1 MVEKRG
7 YLYMIKI
14 LLASPYGGIPGGI
27 SRWTGHIVDYYN
39 RHGKSDCDLKIFP
52 MQRSV
57 FVNINSSMLYRLR
70 WAVKDYSKLISL
82 FRKEI
87 TSNHYDILHLTSSA
101 SISLLKDFIMLR
113 MARRRGIKTIIHFRF
128 GRIPELIEKNNWEWK
143 LLKIVVKLADKVIV
157 IDKASYN
164 TLINTGFNNVILL
177 PNPVAPAVLNIVASN
192 SSIKREQG
200 VVLFVGHVV
209 KTKGIFELIEACKQI
224 PNIKL
229 RIVGH
234 IETETRLK
242 IEEVSNNA
250 KWIEIVGEEPYDE
263 VIKEMLRCDIFVLP
277 TYTEGFPNVILESM
291 ACGCAIVASS
301 VGAIPE
307 MLKDDDGNSCGMLVK
322 PQDANSLKNAILT
335 YKYNPKLKISHGGN
349 AKKCVE
355 ERYSLDIVWSRMIG
369 IWNRTMRKEENL
381 GIF

>member
-1 MVEKRG
+1 M
-7 YLYMIKI
+7 KI

-164 TLINTGFNNVILL
+164 TLIKTGFNNVVLL

-234 IETETRLK
+234 IEAETRLK
-242 IEEVSNNA
+242 IEDVSNNA
-250 KWIEIVGEEPYDE
+250 KWIEIIGEEPYDE

-307 MLKDDDGNSCGMLVK
+307 MLEDENDKKCGLQVA
-322 PQDANSLKNAILT
+322 PQDVIGLCSAVKSLLYDDAMKAEFRLNAT
-335 YKYNPKLKISHGGN
+335 NRVNEKYNMLSIWKQL
-349 AKKCVE
+349 C
-355 ERYSLDIVWSRMIG
+355 L
-369 IWNRTMRKEENL
+369 IWNNVL
-381 GIF
+381 

>member
-1 MVEKRG
+1 M
-7 YLYMIKI
+7 KI

-39 RHGKSDCDLKIFP
+39 QYGKSDCDLKIFP

-57 FVNINSSMLYRLR
+57 FVNINSSILYRLR
-70 WAVKDYSKLISL
+70 WAVKDYSRLISS

-87 TSNHYDILHLTSSA
+87 SSNHYDILHLTSSA
-101 SISLLKDFIMLR
+101 SISLLKDIIMLK
-113 MARRRGIKTIIHFRF
+113 MAHKSGIKTIIHFRF
-128 GRIPELIEKNNWEWK
+128 GRIPELIKKNNWEWK
-143 LLKIVVKLADKVIV
+143 LLKIVIKLADRVIV
-157 IDKASYN
+157 IDKVSYN
-164 TLINTGFNNVILL
+164 TLINAGFNKVVLL

-200 VVLFVGHVV
+200 VILFVGHVV

-229 RIVGH
+229 RVVGH
-234 IETETRLK
+234 VEAGMKLK
-242 IEEVSNNA
+242 IKEVSNNA
-250 KWIEIVGEEPYDE
+250 QWIEVVGEEPYDK

-301 VGAIPE
+301 VGAISE
-307 MLKDDDGNSCGMLVK
+307 MLGEEKG
-322 PQDANSLKNAILT
+322 
-335 YKYNPKLKISHGGN
+335 
-349 AKKCVE
+349 KKCGLLVTPKDVE
-355 ERYSLDIVWSRMIG
+355 QLRSAIIEIMGNDDLKQEYCRNARVKVNECYSMQS
-369 IWNRTMRKEENL
+369 IWNSMLGMWNNL
-381 GIF
+381 IKNPS

>member
-1 MVEKRG
+1 M
-7 YLYMIKI
+7 KI

-39 RHGKSDCDLKIFP
+39 QHGKSDCDLNIFP

-70 WAVKDYSKLISL
+70 WAVKDYSKLISS

-113 MARRRGIKTIIHFRF
+113 MAHKRGIRTIIHFRF

-143 LLKIVVKLADKVIV
+143 FLKVVVKLADRVIV
-157 IDKASYN
+157 IDKTSYN
-164 TLINTGFNNVILL
+164 ALVNVGFNNVILL
-177 PNPVAPAVLNIVASN
+177 PNPVASAVLDVVASN
-192 SSIKREQG
+192 SSIKREKG
-200 VVLFVGHVV
+200 VILFVGHVV

-229 RIVGH
+229 RIVGYV
-234 IETETRLK
+234 EAEMRLE
-242 IEEVSNNA
+242 IEEASNNA
-250 KWIEIVGEEPYDE
+250 KWVEVVGEEPYDE

-291 ACGCAIVASS
+291 ACGCAIIASS

-307 MLKDDDGNSCGMLVK
+307 MLEDENGKKCGILVS
-322 PQDANSLKNAILT
+322 PRNVMELCDAVKSLLNNDAIKTGFRLNAT
-335 YKYNPKLKISHGGN
+335 NQVNEKYNILSIWRQLCRIWINLLK
-349 AKKCVE
+349 
-355 ERYSLDIVWSRMIG
+355 
-369 IWNRTMRKEENL
+369 
-381 GIF
+381 

>member
-1 MVEKRG
+1 M
-7 YLYMIKI
+7 KI

-39 RHGKSDCDLKIFP
+39 QYGKSDCDLRIFP

-57 FVNINSSMLYRLR
+57 FVNINSPMLYRLR
-70 WAVKDYSKLISL
+70 WAVKDYSRLISS

-87 TSNHYDILHLTSSA
+87 SSNHYDILHLTSSA
-101 SISLLKDFIMLR
+101 SISLLKDIIMLK
-113 MARRRGIKTIIHFRF
+113 MAHKSGIKTIIHFRF
-128 GRIPELIEKNNWEWK
+128 GRIPELIKKNNWEWK
-143 LLKIVVKLADKVIV
+143 LLKIVVKLADRVIV

-164 TLINTGFNNVILL
+164 TLINAGFNNAVLL

-200 VVLFVGHVV
+200 VILFVGHIV

-229 RIVGH
+229 RVVGH
-234 IETETRLK
+234 VEAGMKLK
-242 IEEVSNNA
+242 IKEASNNA
-250 KWIEIVGEEPYDE
+250 KWIEVIGEEPYDE

-307 MLKDDDGNSCGMLVK
+307 MLGEEKGKKCGSLVSPRDVIGLCSAVKSLLYDDTVK
-322 PQDANSLKNAILT
+322 TEFRLNAT
-335 YKYNPKLKISHGGN
+335 NRVNEKYNMLS
-349 AKKCVE
+349 
-355 ERYSLDIVWSRMIG
+355 
-369 IWNRTMRKEENL
+369 IWRQLCLIWTNVL
-381 GIF
+381 

>member
-1 MVEKRG
+1 M
-7 YLYMIKI
+7 KI

-164 TLINTGFNNVILL
+164 TLIKTGFNNVVLL

-242 IEEVSNNA
+242 IEDVSNNA
-250 KWIEIVGEEPYDE
+250 KWIEIIGEEPYDE

-307 MLKDDDGNSCGMLVK
+307 MLEDENDKKCGLQVA
-322 PQDANSLKNAILT
+322 PQDVIGLCSAVKSLLYDDAMKAEFRLNAT
-335 YKYNPKLKISHGGN
+335 NRVNEKYNMLSIWKQL
-349 AKKCVE
+349 C
-355 ERYSLDIVWSRMIG
+355 L
-369 IWNRTMRKEENL
+369 IWNNVL
-381 GIF
+381 

>member
-1 MVEKRG
+1 M
-7 YLYMIKI
+7 KI

-242 IEEVSNNA
+242 IEDVSNNA
-250 KWIEIVGEEPYDE
+250 KWIEIIGEEPYDE

-307 MLKDDDGNSCGMLVK
+307 MLEDENDKKCGLQVA
-322 PQDANSLKNAILT
+322 PQDVIGLCSAVKSLLYDDAMKAEFRLNAT
-335 YKYNPKLKISHGGN
+335 NRVNEKYNMLSIWKQL
-349 AKKCVE
+349 C
-355 ERYSLDIVWSRMIG
+355 L
-369 IWNRTMRKEENL
+369 IWNNVL
-381 GIF
+381 

>member
-1 MVEKRG
+1 M
-7 YLYMIKI
+7 KI

-70 WAVKDYSKLISL
+70 WAVKDYSKLISS
-82 FRKEI
+82 FKKEI

-164 TLINTGFNNVILL
+164 TLINAGFNNVVLL

-229 RIVGH
+229 KVVGH

-250 KWIEIVGEEPYDE
+250 KWIEIVGEEPYDK

-291 ACGCAIVASS
+291 ACGCAIIASS

-307 MLKDDDGNSCGMLVK
+307 MLEDENGKKCGILVSPRDVMGLCGAVK
-322 PQDANSLKNAILT
+322 SLLNNDAMKTEFRLNAINRVNE
-335 YKYNPKLKISHGGN
+335 KYNMLSIWRQLCRIWTNLLK
-349 AKKCVE
+349 
-355 ERYSLDIVWSRMIG
+355 
-369 IWNRTMRKEENL
+369 
-381 GIF
+381 

>member
-1 MVEKRG
+1 M
-7 YLYMIKI
+7 KI

-70 WAVKDYSKLISL
+70 WAVKDYSKLISS
-82 FRKEI
+82 FKKEI

-113 MARRRGIKTIIHFRF
+113 TARKRGIKTIIHFRF

-164 TLINTGFNNVILL
+164 TLINAGFNNVVLL
-177 PNPVAPAVLNIVASN
+177 PNPVAPAVLNIVAFN

-291 ACGCAIVASS
+291 ACGCAIIASS

-307 MLKDDDGNSCGMLVK
+307 MLEDDENGKKCGILVSPRDVMGLCGAVK
-322 PQDANSLKNAILT
+322 SLLNNDAIKTEFRLNAKNRVNE
-335 YKYNPKLKISHGGN
+335 KYNMLSIWRQLCRIWTNLLK
-349 AKKCVE
+349 
-355 ERYSLDIVWSRMIG
+355 
-369 IWNRTMRKEENL
+369 
-381 GIF
+381 

>member
-1 MVEKRG
+1 M
-7 YLYMIKI
+7 KI

-164 TLINTGFNNVILL
+164 TLIKTGFNNVVLL

-242 IEEVSNNA
+242 IEDVSNNA
-250 KWIEIVGEEPYDE
+250 KWIEIIGEEPYDE

-307 MLKDDDGNSCGMLVK
+307 MLEDENDKKCGLQVA
-322 PQDANSLKNAILT
+322 PQDVIGLCSAVKSLLYDDAMKAEFRLNAT
-335 YKYNPKLKISHGGN
+335 NRVNEKYNMLSIWKQLCLI
-349 AKKCVE
+349 
-355 ERYSLDIVWSRMIG
+355 WS
-369 IWNRTMRKEENL
+369 NVL
-381 GIF
+381 